1 MSKQREALHIAL
13 EALEKYGTSS
23 LNNEDAYSAAIKTI
37 REALAEPEQE
47 PVAWQY
53 RWLNPN
59 KMDCEPFEMD
69 WKAVVT
75 GPGLTL
81 DAAIS
86 NLEAY
91 NERSGKSVYEVRPLY
106 ATPPARKP
114 LTDEEINCLLVKH
127 GKGCDG
133 FISFARAIKKKI
145 RGEYE

>member
-1 MSKQREALHIAL
+1 MSRQSEALQLAL
-13 EALEKYGTSS
+13 EALEKHGNSY
-23 LNNEDAYSAAIKTI
+23 LNHEDEYSAAKNAI

-47 PVAWQY
+47 PATWQY

-69 WKAVVT
+69 WKAVAT

-86 NLEAY
+86 DLEAY
-91 NERSGKSVYEVRPLY
+91 RDRSGKSVYEVRPLY

-114 LTDEEINCLLVKH
+114 LTDEEINALELPPSGCNFRDIVRVIERAH
-127 GKGCDG
+127 G
-133 FISFARAIKKKI
+133 I
-145 RGEYE
+145 GEP